1 MLACI
6 KIMLNIFRSQ
16 FAHKAIS
23 CTEISQSFTDTLR
36 MRFVRKIAI
45 MHDKLNDAVEMIN
58 SSFSCEVRSV
68 LHVTLTYLVLI
79 LSSFFIFMLAQLLP
93 AMVYALFTTML
104 SCFTIFRTLYNPVM
118 EEVVMSILN
127 FVWTWFIVVFMI
139 ASISCA
145 ASATKAVIFMRHF

>member
-1 MLACI
+1 MH
-6 KIMLNIFRSQ
+6 KIILNNFRSQ

-23 CTEISQSFTDTLR
+23 CTEISQSFTDSLR
-36 MRFVRKIAI
+36 LVRKIAI

-58 SSFSCEVRSV
+58 SSFSCEVRSDM
-68 LHVTLTYLVLI
+68 LYMTLTYLVLI

-93 AMVYALFTTML
+93 GMVYALFTTML

-127 FVWTWFIVVFMI
+127 FVWTWFIVVFII
-139 ASISCA
+139 ASISFA
-145 ASATKAVIFMRHF
+145 ASATKAVIFYETFLI